1 MSSMEEKEEI
11 TTSIYRLLHPRN
23 TILVTCADR
32 NGKPNIITLAWS
44 MPISM
49 KPAVVG
55 ISIAPSRYSHGL
67 IADTKEFAINIPTRD
82 IVKQTL
88 YCGRVSGRSV
98 DKFKQ
103 SKLTPIPARKIKPP
117 LIKECIAHLEC
128 RVTQQLSIGDH
139 TLFIGEVVAA
149 RADRGIFKESFD
161 MKKVDPIYHVGG
173 DDFMFLAKEIV
184 TPR

>member
-1 MSSMEEKEEI
+1 MKEKEEV
-11 TTSIYRLLHPRN
+11 TSFIYRLLHPRN
-23 TILVTCADR
+23 TILVTCIDK
-32 NGKPNIITLAWS
+32 NGRPNIITLAWS

-55 ISIAPSRYSHGL
+55 ISVAPSRYSHGL
-67 IADTKEFAINIPTRD
+67 IAETREFAINIPTRD

-88 YCGRVSGRSV
+88 YCGRVSGRNV

-128 RVTQQLSIGDH
+128 RVTQQLTIGDH

-149 RADRGIFKESFD
+149 SADKGIFNESFD
-161 MKKVDPIYHVGG
+161 MEKADPIYHAGG
-173 DDFMFLAKEIV
+173 DAFMFLAKEIL
-184 TPR
+184 TPKP

>member
-1 MSSMEEKEEI
+1 MKGEKEEVV
-11 TTSIYRLLHPRN
+11 SFIYRLLHPRN
-23 TILVTCADR
+23 TILVTCIDK

-55 ISIAPSRYSHGL
+55 ISVAPSRYSHGL
-67 IADTKEFAINIPTRD
+67 IAETKEFAINIPTR
-82 IVKQTL
+82 IILKQTL
-88 YCGRVSGRSV
+88 FCGRVSGRDV

-103 SKLTPIPARKIKPP
+103 SKLTPIPASKIKPP

-128 RVTQQLSIGDH
+128 KLMQQLSIGDH

-149 RADRGIFKESFD
+149 SADKGIFKESFD
-161 MKKVDPIYHVGG
+161 IKKADPIYHLAG
-173 DDFMFLAKEIV
+173 DNFMFLAKEII
-184 TPR
+184 TP